1 MRPLSLSEVIQL
13 HEYLLEQSGGITGI
27 RDLGAL
33 ESAVAQPHMTFR
45 GIDLYQTIQE
55 KAAKRIRLPYC
66 MVLLCAILALLHGC
80 VLKDDRLAD
89 IQSKLD
95 QNQRKWTSAMVSN
108 YQFNFRWKCYCS
120 PEYVDP
126 VNISVRENRI
136 DGAVFVEDEVPV
148 AVEGLERYR
157 TIEGLFDLLQEGID
171 ENAHTISAHYHSE
184 LGYPVKAS
192 IDYEEDS
199 VDEELGFDIDSL
211 SIE

>member
-45 GIDLYQTIQE
+45 GVDLYQTIQE

-80 VLKDDRLAD
+80 ILKDDRLAD

-108 YQFNFRWKCYCS
+108 YQFNFRWECYCS
-120 PEYVDP
+120 PEYVAP
-126 VNISVRENRI
+126 VKISVRENRI
-136 DGAVFVEDEVPV
+136 DDAVFVEDEVPV

-199 VDEELGFDIDSL
+199 VDEELGFEIDSL

>member
-1 MRPLSLSEVIQL
+1 MRSLSLSEVIQL

-33 ESAVAQPHMTFR
+33 ESAVAQPHMTF
-45 GIDLYQTIQE
+45 GGVDLYQTIQE
-55 KAAKRIRLPYC
+55 KAAKRIWLPYC

-80 VLKDDRLAD
+80 ILKDDRLAD
-89 IQSKLD
+89 VQSKLD
-95 QNQRKWTSAMVSN
+95 QNRKKWMSKVVSN
-108 YQFNFRWKCYCS
+108 YQFNFQWICYCG
-120 PEYVDP
+120 PEYVEP

-157 TIEGLFDLLQEGID
+157 TIERLFDLLQEGID
-171 ENAHTISAHYHSE
+171 KNAHTISAEYHPE

-199 VDEELGFDIDSL
+199 IDEELGFDIDRL
-211 SIE
+211 LIE

>member
-45 GIDLYQTIQE
+45 GVDLYQTIQE
-55 KAAKRIRLPYC
+55 KAGKRIRLLYC

-80 VLKDDRLAD
+80 ILKDDRLAD
-89 IQSKLD
+89 VQSKLD

-108 YQFNFRWKCYCS
+108 YQFNFQWICYCS

-136 DGAVFVEDEVPV
+136 DDAVFVEDEVPV

-199 VDEELGFDIDSL
+199 VDEELGFEIDSL

>member
-45 GIDLYQTIQE
+45 SVDLYQTIQE
-55 KAAKRIRLPYC
+55 KAGKRIRLLYC
-66 MVLLCAILALLHGC
+66 MVLLCAILAMLHGC
-80 VLKDDRLAD
+80 ILKDDRLAD
-89 IQSKLD
+89 VQSKLD
-95 QNQRKWTSAMVSN
+95 QNRKKWMSKVVSN
-108 YQFNFRWKCYCS
+108 YQFNFRWECYCS
-120 PEYVDP
+120 PEYVGP

-136 DGAVFVEDEVPV
+136 DGAVFVENEVPV

-184 LGYPVKAS
+184 LGYPVKVS

-199 VDEELGFDIDSL
+199 VDEELGFEINSL